1 MQDFHSD
8 LVSLLHHDFQ
18 EAWVVWMG
26 VRGVRLESDVDW
38 RLGGLWVGV
47 AGCRGSDRSSL
58 LSPTAVW
65 AGLMAY
71 DFSLMACW
79 KLWAD
84 SMSGRTFR

>member
-1 MQDFHSD
+1 MDGCPGGK
-8 LVSLLHHDFQ
+8 
-18 EAWVVWMG
+18 AG
-26 VRGVRLESDVDW
+26 RRRRLET
-38 RLGGLWVGV
+38 GGLWVGV